1 MVDSDGETTRTN
13 GGVGADG
20 GLPRPIEIE
29 VGPSASEGEL
39 TLYSVICDFLAGVVL
54 PPPEESPPAAFLR
67 RLKFSYYKA
76 SPCLREASRNSARD
90 LLLWTRR
97 GGSPRALF
105 VIAVGT
111 ITLLALTGLMICMFF
126 LFAATLNAII
136 ISFLVSS
143 AAAGGFLVVFLT
155 CLTAVYIG
163 ALLFA
168 TFVISTTTISAI
180 VVVLIATGWIGFI
193 WIVWLAVKKSV
204 DLTRQSVSITSTA
217 ISAYSTAWQARQN
230 IWVLAEMATGSG
242 VFKFLRP
249 RLRPQPTDVAAAATW
264 GVAAT
269 ATALWLIQLRSFA
282 LKLAIQF
289 PSDPRSLRSDLPTPV
304 PLLLL
309 RRRLRLEPETKMY
322 MAYGW
327 PQVIPLESTAA
338 AATSSSPSF
347 DRIVYLKVINRHLL
361 VVSPTHLELWS
372 SSQHK
377 VRLGKYVRDADSVE
391 REGENLQAIWSPDT
405 KSIAVL
411 TSASY
416 LHIYKV
422 HFSGKRLMIGGK
434 QLPGLFLASV
444 SLVITEKAPF
454 REKNLVISNFVCDS
468 KNMLL
473 GLSDGHLQLVSW
485 IGEFPSIFKICCQ
498 PAHSVVDAS
507 SAFLGNASV
516 QESVQCCTR
525 SSAIVQL
532 ELSLQL
538 RLLVVLFS
546 GCQIALC
553 SVNKKGLK
561 QTSFIK
567 AERWLNT
574 DDAMCASVASDQQIL
589 AVGCSRGV
597 VELYDLAENAT
608 HLRTISLYDWGYS
621 MEDTGPVTCISWTP
635 DNCAFA
641 VGWKFRGLTVW
652 SASGCRLMC
661 TIRQIGMSS
670 ASSPMVKPNQDLKF
684 EPLIGGTSQ
693 VQWDE
698 FGYKLYAIEERS
710 SERILA
716 FSFGKCCLNRG
727 LSGTS
732 YVRQI
737 VYGEDR
743 VLVVQPADTD
753 ELKIV
758 HLNLPV
764 SYISQN
770 WPVLHVVASKDGM
783 YLAVAGVHGLILY
796 DLRNKKWRVFGD
808 VTQEQK
814 IECKGLLWLG
824 KIIVVCNY
832 IESSNTYE
840 LLFYPRYHLDQSS
853 LLYRKQLLG
862 KPMVMDV
869 FQDYILVTY
878 RPFDVH
884 IFHVKISGELSPS
897 SSPVLQ
903 LSTVRELSIM
913 TAKSHPASM
922 RFIPDST
929 AEKALEKNNSLDILS
944 QQPSR
949 CLILRTN
956 GELSVLDLDD
966 GHEQLLSN
974 SVELFWVTCGQSEEK
989 ANLIEEVSWLDYGHR
1004 GMQVWYPS
1012 PGVDPFKREDF
1023 LQLDPELEFDR
1034 EIYPLGLL
1042 PNIAVVVG
1050 VCQRMS
1056 FSACSEFPCFEPSPQ
1071 AQTILHCLLRHL
1083 LQRDKSEEAL
1093 HLACLSAEKPHFS
1106 HCLEWLLFTVFDAEI
1121 SRQSANKNQFSASL
1135 TPSSNSL
1142 LEKTCN
1148 LIKNFPEYVEVVVS
1162 VARKTDGRHWADLF
1176 SSAGRSTELFEECF
1190 QRRWYRTAACYI
1202 LVIAKL
1208 EGPAV
1213 SQYCALRLLQATLD
1227 ESLYELA
1234 GELVRFLL
1242 RSGREYENATTE
1254 SDKLSPRILGY
1265 FLFRSPYRRQSSDLK
1280 STSFKDLSPHI
1291 ASVKNILETHASH
1304 LMSGKELSK
1313 LVAFVKGTQFDLV
1326 EYLQRERQGS
1336 ARLEN
1341 FASGLQ
1347 LIGQKLQ
1354 MDTLQSRLDA
1364 EFLLAHMC
1372 SVKFK
1377 EWIVVLAT
1385 LLRRAEVLVDL
1396 FRHDLRLWTAYSRT
1410 LQSHPS
1416 FHNYLDLLDVLEE
1429 QLASVSDQDIQNGP
1443 AASSDHSSE

>member
-1 MVDSDGETTRTN
+1 
-13 GGVGADG
+13 
-20 GLPRPIEIE
+20 
-29 VGPSASEGEL
+29 
-39 TLYSVICDFLAGVVL
+39 
-54 PPPEESPPAAFLR
+54 
-67 RLKFSYYKA
+67 
-76 SPCLREASRNSARD
+76 
-90 LLLWTRR
+90 
-97 GGSPRALF
+97 
-105 VIAVGT
+105 
-111 ITLLALTGLMICMFF
+111 
-126 LFAATLNAII
+126 
-136 ISFLVSS
+136 
-143 AAAGGFLVVFLT
+143 
-155 CLTAVYIG
+155 
-163 ALLFA
+163 
-168 TFVISTTTISAI
+168 
-180 VVVLIATGWIGFI
+180 
-193 WIVWLAVKKSV
+193 
-204 DLTRQSVSITSTA
+204 
-217 ISAYSTAWQARQN
+217 
-230 IWVLAEMATGSG
+230 
-242 VFKFLRP
+242 
-249 RLRPQPTDVAAAATW
+249 
-264 GVAAT
+264 
-269 ATALWLIQLRSFA
+269 
-282 LKLAIQF
+282 
-289 PSDPRSLRSDLPTPV
+289 
-304 PLLLL
+304 
-309 RRRLRLEPETKMY
+309 MY

-327 PQVIPLESTAA
+327 PQVIPLEPGVCP
-338 AATSSSPSF
+338 SPSP
-347 DRIVYLKVINRHLL
+347 DRVVYLKVIGRLL
-361 VVSPTHLELWS
+361 LAVAPTRLELWS
-372 SSQHK
+372 ASQHK
-377 VRLGKYVRDADSVE
+377 VRLGRYARDADSVQ

-405 KSIAVL
+405 KTVAVL
-411 TSASY
+411 TSSSFF
-416 LHIYKV
+416 HIYKV
-422 HFSGKRLMIGGK
+422 QFSGKRLLIGGK
-434 QLPGLFLASV
+434 HLPGLFLATI

-454 REKNLVISNFVCDS
+454 SENLVTSNFVCDS

-473 GLSDGHLQLVSW
+473 GLPDGQLQLFSW
-485 IGEFPSIFKICCQ
+485 NGELSGTFRLCCL
-498 PAHSVVDAS
+498 PCTSENLTAPIHSLVDVS
-507 SAFLGNASV
+507 SACQGGANVPS
-516 QESVQCCTR
+516 STPCCAR
-525 SSAIVQL
+525 SSAIIQL

-538 RLLVVLFS
+538 RLLIVLYS

-553 SVNKKGLK
+553 SINKKGLK
-561 QTSFIK
+561 QISSIK
-567 AERWLNT
+567 AERWLSTN
-574 DDAMCASVASDQQIL
+574 DAMCASIASDQQIL

-597 VELYDLAENAT
+597 VELYDLADGAM

-621 MEDTGPVTCISWTP
+621 MEDTGPVTCIAWTP

-652 SASGCRLMC
+652 STSGCRLMC
-661 TIRQIGMSS
+661 TIRQTGINS
-670 ASSPMVKPNQDLKF
+670 ASSPMAKPNQDLKF
-684 EPLIGGTSQ
+684 EPLMGGTSH
-693 VQWDE
+693 VHWDE
-698 FGYKLYAIEERS
+698 YGYKLYAVEENS

-737 VYGEDR
+737 IYGEDR
-743 VLVVQPADTD
+743 VLVVQPDDTD
-753 ELKIV
+753 ELKIM

-783 YLAVAGVHGLILY
+783 YLAVAGLHGLILY
-796 DLRNKKWRVFGD
+796 DLRYKRWRVFGD

-824 KIIVVCNY
+824 KVIVVCNY
-832 IESSNTYE
+832 NDSSNLYE
-840 LLFYPRYHLDQSS
+840 LLFFPRYHLDQSS
-853 LLYRKQLLG
+853 LLYRKPLLG

-884 IFHVKISGELSPS
+884 IFHVKISGELSPN

-913 TAKSHPASM
+913 SAKSHPASM
-922 RFIPDST
+922 RFIPD
-929 AEKALEKNNSLDILS
+929 LFS

-949 CLILRTN
+949 CLILRTS

-966 GHEQLLSN
+966 GHEQVLTN
-974 SVELFWVTCGQSEEK
+974 SVELFWVTWCQSEEK
-989 ANLIEEVSWLDYGHR
+989 ENLIEEVSWLDYGHR

-1012 PGVDPFKREDF
+1012 PGVDPYKQEDF

-1034 EIYPLGLL
+1034 EVYPLGLL
-1042 PNIAVVVG
+1042 PNVGVVVG
-1050 VCQRMS
+1050 VSQRMS
-1056 FSACSEFPCFEPSPQ
+1056 FSACTEFPCFEPSPQ

-1093 HLACLSAEKPHFS
+1093 RLACLSAEKPHFS

-1121 SRQSANKNQFSASL
+1121 SRQSATKNQLPASAN
-1135 TPSSNSL
+1135 SSSSSL
-1142 LEKTCN
+1142 LEKACD
-1148 LIKNFPEYVEVVVS
+1148 LIRNFPEYVDVVVS

-1176 SSAGRSTELFEECF
+1176 SAAGRSTELFEECF

-1242 RSGREYENATTE
+1242 RSGREYENASSE
-1254 SDKLSPRILGY
+1254 SDKLSPRFLSY
-1265 FLFRSPYRRQSSDLK
+1265 FLFRSPYRRQLSDTK
-1280 STSFKDLSPHI
+1280 STSLKELSPHV
-1291 ASVKNILETHASH
+1291 ASVKNILESHASY

-1326 EYLQRERQGS
+1326 DYLQRERLGS
-1336 ARLEN
+1336 ARLDN
-1341 FASGLQ
+1341 FASGLE

-1396 FRHDLRLWTAYSRT
+1396 FRHDLRLWKAYSTT
-1410 LQSHPS
+1410 LQSHPA
-1416 FHNYLDLLDVLEE
+1416 FGEYLDLLNVLEGE
-1429 QLASVSDQDIQNGP
+1429 LSSVSDLDIRKGP
-1443 AASSDHSSE
+1443 SPSSDHS